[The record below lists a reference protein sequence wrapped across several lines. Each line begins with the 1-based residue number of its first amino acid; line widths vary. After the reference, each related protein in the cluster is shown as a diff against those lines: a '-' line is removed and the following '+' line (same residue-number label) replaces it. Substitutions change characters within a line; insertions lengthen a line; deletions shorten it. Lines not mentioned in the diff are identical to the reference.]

1 MTSGSL
7 VRTVG
12 RPRKNSGEGAI
23 DRSQS
28 QTVQKALA
36 ILEAV
41 AKAEE
46 GFKLTDVSRSLGLS
60 TSVTHRL
67 LATLSQERF
76 VERDPISGRYEL
88 GVRFIEL
95 ARLSQRQ
102 HPISLS
108 TLNLMQ
114 KLSRETDDVILLMLE
129 DHGEALCV
137 DRVDGKAPVIIAG
150 SQIGARL
157 PLHCGGAPFALLAFS
172 SNQYIDDYLRTPLS
186 KKTPKTV
193 VEPNAVRKRIEEARR
208 RGYTVGDEDLFEHVV
223 AVGAPVFGLG
233 GRMLGS
239 LSIGGIKPRFDR
251 ARIKQVGEILR
262 HATDFLSRNLAENT
276 EVMGEMP

>member
-1 MTSGSL
+1 MNTTTL
-7 VRTVG
+7 ARNVG
-12 RPRKNSGEGAI
+12 RPRKNSGEGSI

-36 ILEAV
+36 IMEVV

-46 GFKLTDVSRSLGLS
+46 GFTLTDVSRTLGLS

-76 VERDPISGRYEL
+76 VERDPISGRYGL

-137 DRVDGKAPVIIAG
+137 DRVDGKAPVIVAG

-157 PLHCGGAPFALLAFS
+157 PLHCGGAPFAILAFS
-172 SNQYIDDYLRTPLS
+172 TDRYIDQFLTTPLS
-186 KKTPKTV
+186 KKTSKTV
-193 VEPNAVRKRIEEARR
+193 IETNAVRKRIEEARR
-208 RGYTVGDEDLFEHVV
+208 RGYTIGDEDLFEHVV

-233 GRMLGS
+233 GRLLGS

-251 ARIKQVGEILR
+251 TRIRQIGEKLRDAAANLSQSLSENTVVKGEIL
-262 HATDFLSRNLAENT
+262 
-276 EVMGEMP
+276 